1 MSRIKKEDQVLPN
14 WERIRELANQAE
26 IEYKDLSA
34 LIGKN
39 GSWITQGYRRKS
51 LASLEDI
58 KRLSIY
64 FRVAA
69 DELIAKPEPEPE
81 PVQEKTKV
89 TDASASMMQ
98 KLLELEGKIDN
109 IVKLL
114 ASLSE
119 ADKKPEEE
127 KVGIRNIAKMPRN
140 ERAKMLLREMI
151 DEGYGKCLH
160 TTYLKE
166 LLQINI
172 ASSYAEQAIKEC
184 GYNKGTTGI
193 GANTVTWIIDPEWSD
208 ERAV

>member
-1 MSRIKKEDQVLPN
+1 MSRIKKEDQALPN

-26 IEYKDLSA
+26 IDYKDLCA

-39 GSWITQGYRRKS
+39 DSWITQGYRRKS

-69 DELIAKPEPEPE
+69 DELIVKPEPKPE
-81 PVQEKTKV
+81 PVQEKTKG
-89 TDASASMMQ
+89 TDANVMQ

-114 ASLSE
+114 AALSVAE
-119 ADKKPEEE
+119 KKPEEE
-127 KVGIRNIAKMPRN
+127 KVGIRSIAKMPRN
-140 ERAKMLLREMI
+140 ERAKMLLRELI

-193 GANTVTWIIDPEWSD
+193 GANTVTWIIDPEWS
-208 ERAV
+208 EGKAV